1 MLRVINRIVSL
12 HTETAPKRGRIR
24 RDNPKTKAAGEHHR
38 QRMHLEKYGLGNLVL
53 ASLGFLLNNI
63 MLVTLLKQKSKKAP
77 QVFLINL
84 CIADILIGVFAFIS
98 GISVHISESA
108 MNTDERNEL
117 FQAFSIG
124 ILFSFNA
131 SLPTCWTITFD
142 RLFAIQ
148 RPLRHASYYTAK
160 KLKLHILM
168 IWLYATIT
176 TTITITGGIL
186 MSTMIVIRY
195 VLAPS
200 LFVTL
205 VLLAIAYTL
214 IIKAILKN
222 NRKMAGIVHVQKSA
236 ANNSR
241 ARMNKRIYIHSLIII
256 LNFTLC
262 SSPYVI
268 FSIFHSPLDHNEQPL
283 FMAIG
288 TMGLTAIPVIDS
300 VSYFFLNLLIRTRS
314 NNKNSMVM
322 KNITVK

>member
-1 MLRVINRIVSL
+1 
-12 HTETAPKRGRIR
+12 
-24 RDNPKTKAAGEHHR
+24 
-38 QRMHLEKYGLGNLVL
+38 MHLEKYGVGNLVL

-63 MLVTLLKQKSKKAP
+63 MLATLLKQKSRKAP

-84 CIADILIGVFAFIS
+84 CIADILVTVFAFIS
-98 GISVHISESA
+98 GISVHISESL
-108 MNTDERNEL
+108 MDTNNSTTL
-117 FQAFSIG
+117 FLAFTIG
-124 ILFSFNA
+124 ILFSFSA

-142 RLFAIQ
+142 RLFAIL

-160 KLKLHILM
+160 KIKLHILV
-168 IWLYATIT
+168 IWLYAIIT
-176 TTITITGGIL
+176 TAIAVTGGTV

-200 LFVTL
+200 LLVTL

-222 NRKMAGIVHVQKSA
+222 NRKMVGITHVHKSA
-236 ANNSR
+236 THNSR
-241 ARMNKRIYIHSLIII
+241 AKMNKRIYIHSLIII

-300 VSYFFLNLLIRTRS
+300 VSYFFLNLVIKTRHS
-314 NNKNSMVM
+314 DKNSRAM
-322 KNITVK
+322 KNIAMK